1 MSAHLSLKIETSKYQ
16 VLRERL
22 LADWPTIE
30 EECLLD
36 TLEGITD
43 LHEMIAAV
51 IRSAL
56 VDEAL
61 HAGLRFRLDDMK
73 QRLSRLEVRA
83 AKKRQLALE
92 AMTEVGLNKLEQ
104 PDFTASARAGSPAL
118 IVIAEEKI
126 PDSLLAAATAQA
138 RSPDDPRR
146 AQAWRRDPRCATEQ
160 PQTSADGEDQVMALS
175 DTQVRQLR
183 AKLEAKHV
191 KTRKANGADLHY
203 VEGWHVIAEANRIF
217 GYDAWD
223 RRTLASRCV
232 WSGANGAYHE
242 AAYTAKVRV
251 SVRAGDI
258 TIVREGS
265 GSGEAKAPTPG
276 QAHEL
281 ALKGAETDATKRA
294 LATFGNPFGLALY
307 DREQIGVRKARGGKA
322 APAIGPWVL
331 RSASG
336 GEETSFD
343 QPSAFA
349 AALRQAMSEARDIE
363 LLFAIWEQ
371 NVETVRALNRSLKQ
385 DSLPRSGIAPQ
396 LVAHL
401 KHCAVALVK
410 PETRSK
416 EQLETTSDQTPTT
429 VPAPKSTRA
438 CLPSANQNG
447 SAPRSICALWPSNPV
462 SFAGDRRAMPI
473 TSASPNPG
481 ALGSRSATNSRYRS
495 APSTISRTTHRQ

>member
-1 MSAHLSLKIETSKYQ
+1 
-16 VLRERL
+16 
-22 LADWPTIE
+22 
-30 EECLLD
+30 
-36 TLEGITD
+36 
-43 LHEMIAAV
+43 
-51 IRSAL
+51 
-56 VDEAL
+56 
-61 HAGLRFRLDDMK
+61 
-73 QRLSRLEVRA
+73 
-83 AKKRQLALE
+83 
-92 AMTEVGLNKLEQ
+92 
-104 PDFTASARAGSPAL
+104 
-118 IVIAEEKI
+118 
-126 PDSLLAAATAQA
+126 
-138 RSPDDPRR
+138 
-146 AQAWRRDPRCATEQ
+146 
-160 PQTSADGEDQVMALS
+160 MALS
-175 DTQVRQLR
+175 DTQVRHLK

-223 RRTLASRCV
+223 RRTFASRCV
-232 WSGANGAYHE
+232 WSGVEGPYHE
-242 AAYTAKVRV
+242 AAYIAKVRV
-251 SVRAGDI
+251 SVRAGDT

-265 GSGEAKAPTPG
+265 GSSEAKAPTPG

-307 DREQIGVRKARGGKA
+307 DREQVGVRKMRSGKN

-336 GEETSFD
+336 ADESTFD

-401 KHCAVALVK
+401 KHCAVALTK
-410 PETRSK
+410 PQARSK
-416 EQLETTSDQTPTT
+416 EQLAAPSDQTAQNGAVTKIDKSVLTISEPKRIRSKEHLRHVAQQPCLICGRSPSHTHHIRFAQARGLGLKVSDEFT
-429 VPAPKSTRA
+429 VPLCAIHHQQNHATGNERLWWQEHKIDPLAVATRLWRESQRLPAPGNESVDA
-438 CLPSANQNG
+438 SGPSEK
-447 SAPRSICALWPSNPV
+447 
-462 SFAGDRRAMPI
+462 
-473 TSASPNPG
+473 
-481 ALGSRSATNSRYRS
+481 
-495 APSTISRTTHRQ
+495 